1 MLIRLIRVRM
11 NVLENYSLYKNPH
24 YFTYS
29 PNLMEKTKS
38 KRMAEGILLQ
48 TLVMSEG
55 DRKMI

>member
-1 MLIRLIRVRM
+1 M

-29 PNLMEKTKS
+29 PNLMEKNKS